1 MCLFLF
7 VSLLRLERLFISQRD
22 NAVIFNYIQV
32 FQTIQNV
39 ASLKNR
45 QPPSIV
51 PHVYNNPQELV
62 VFFPQDDGE
71 ESRCFLFFL
80 IKNNTGV

>member
-1 MCLFLF
+1 MF
-7 VSLLRLERLFISQRD
+7 VSFCIFVAPGEAFISQRD

-51 PHVYNNPQELV
+51 PHVYNNPQEF
-62 VFFPQDDGE
+62 VFFSSPSLKE
-71 ESRCFLFFL
+71 RKVVVFFL
-80 IKNNTGV
+80 IKNTGI

>member
-62 VFFPQDDGE
+62 VFFPRMTE
-71 ESRCFLFFL
+71 RKVVVFCFF
-80 IKNNTGV
+80 